1 MMRVALL
8 DDFHPLISES
18 FSKWNWDYM
27 DCQHWSLE
35 DFKAN
40 AHSLDGIVMRSKFSL
55 NESHLKLANKLKF
68 IARPGSGLEH
78 IDLEYCQRN
87 NIEVFRSPEGN
98 CDALAEHA
106 LGMLLSLINNL
117 HKVNI
122 EVKNNIWKREEN
134 RGIELKG
141 KVMGIIG
148 FGYMGRAFSERLKG
162 FGMEI
167 IAYDKYKSG
176 FETKYVQEVTLN
188 EIFEKS
194 DFVSLHTPLNRDTI
208 GMVNKK
214 FLEKFK
220 KSFVLINTARGQSV
234 ILKDLNE
241 ALKSNKILG
250 ACLDVLD
257 IELNNFKL
265 KTPLNEH
272 FEQLKKFDNVILSPH
287 IAGWTKES
295 KKKMA
300 SIILEKIHK
309 RFILQ

>member
-18 FSKWNWDYM
+18 FSKWDWDYM
-27 DCQHWSLE
+27 DCKHWSLE

-40 AHSLDGIVMRSKFSL
+40 AHSLDGIVIRSKFSL

-78 IDLEYCQRN
+78 IDLDYCQRN

-148 FGYMGRAFSERLKG
+148 FGYMGRAFAERLKG

-214 FLEKFK
+214 FLE
-220 KSFVLINTARGQSV
+220 N
-234 ILKDLNE
+234 LKNHLY
-241 ALKSNKILG
+241 
-250 ACLDVLD
+250 
-257 IELNNFKL
+257 
-265 KTPLNEH
+265 
-272 FEQLKKFDNVILSPH
+272 
-287 IAGWTKES
+287 
-295 KKKMA
+295 
-300 SIILEKIHK
+300 
-309 RFILQ
+309 

>member
-27 DCQHWSLE
+27 DCKHWSLK

-40 AHSLDGIVMRSKFSL
+40 AHSLDGIVIRSKFSL
-55 NESHLKLANKLKF
+55 NESNLKLANKLKF

-78 IDLEYCQRN
+78 IDLDYCQRN

-148 FGYMGRAFSERLKG
+148 FGYMGRAFVERLKG

-220 KSFVLINTARGQSV
+220 KSFILINTARSQSV

-265 KTPLNEH
+265 KNPLNEH